1 MIDSDRSAFGRTI
14 EAMCATY
21 GKEATAA
28 LLQGYWLG
36 LKTLPLSAV
45 EAAVERA
52 IGECQHMPRPVE
64 LKRLAGVP
72 SWEQMAGAEWC
83 VVVQA
88 LRSWGDDP
96 VVFDDARTHAAV
108 GRLGWRRLGQ
118 VSADELVW
126 ERKRFIEAWVH
137 CAETG
142 APDDPAPHSGRF
154 RDDTPHRIPAHKP
167 AALAETAQTP
177 RLTDGGRS

>member
-1 MIDSDRSAFGRTI
+1 MIDSERPAFSESMAMACAVFRVEPDPLFVRGYWEALRDLPLAPVLAAFGRSV
-14 EAMCATY
+14 A
-21 GKEATAA
+21 
-28 LLQGYWLG
+28 
-36 LKTLPLSAV
+36 
-45 EAAVERA
+45 
-52 IGECQHMPRPVE
+52 ECQHFPRPTE

-108 GRLGWRRLGQ
+108 GLLGWRRLGQ
-118 VSADELVW
+118 ASEDEMVW
-126 ERKRFIEAWVH
+126 ERRRFIEAWVH
-137 CAETG
+137 FAETG

-154 RDDTPHRIPAHKP
+154 RDDTPHRIPAHRP
-167 AALAETAQTP
+167 ATLAEPAQTP
-177 RLTDGGRS
+177 RLTDGGQR